1 MVGIASSLMGP
12 ICHEIHRIQPTNMA
26 VCHTPGKK
34 SPGKILLICE
44 PNITDVEAREHKAEN
59 VLKSRMVEMLKEI
72 GSRVKQVW
80 VNNKRPEQCFG
91 CGQARC
97 KKPSTAKVFV
107 ITPALPA
114 DILNQEPLRK
124 LFESRA
130 ELHPGRMT
138 LPAPSSTPASLS
150 SSPSD
155 ASSPSQLADCLHPTS
170 SGFSIPPSPA
180 PHTAHSVSSGIAIG
194 CVVHPHCGHD
204 GAGSDLA
211 WFILM
216 RLLTL
221 DCVPFCQ
228 YSYSSPPP
236 TLRHIYLVY

>member
-1 MVGIASSLMGP
+1 MSTTANQLMRP
-12 ICHEIHRIQPTNMA
+12 PVQSKQLLFSPSPTNYLGHRLGGMIMNTGA
-26 VCHTPGKK
+26 
-34 SPGKILLICE
+34 
-44 PNITDVEAREHKAEN
+44 N
-59 VLKSRMVEMLKEI
+59 SRDEVA
-72 GSRVKQVW
+72 GSW
-80 VNNKRPEQCFG
+80 VQPCFG

-138 LPAPSSTPASLS
+138 LPAPSSTPSSLS

-180 PHTAHSVSSGIAIG
+180 PHTAHSVSSGSSAF
-194 CVVHPHCGHD
+194 GH
-204 GAGSDLA
+204 
-211 WFILM
+211 
-216 RLLTL
+216 
-221 DCVPFCQ
+221 
-228 YSYSSPPP
+228 
-236 TLRHIYLVY
+236 